1 MTESLGNG
9 RGRGR
14 ESLRYE
20 GHIGLRFSA
29 CFPSAVGLP
38 SVRRLP
44 FRHPI
49 DSVSHP
55 YTLQISLG
63 EGEKLGKHAVPRI
76 RPSLTFKG
84 HPSGWYRR
92 TLFVPEGNNTI
103 HPPFPP
109 RVGADLPHVR
119 SCAACSARAGAE
131 CGRGHATP
139 FLSLTCVWASCGRG
153 LLSARTALQIQH
165 TIWFYI
171 FWWFISILPELARA
185 YFTPSMLM
193 L

>member
-1 MTESLGNG
+1 MWIAFLVGVRRDRKVKKLLFFPVTESFGNG

-55 YTLQISLG
+55 
-63 EGEKLGKHAVPRI
+63 
-76 RPSLTFKG
+76 
-84 HPSGWYRR
+84 
-92 TLFVPEGNNTI
+92 TLFKLV
-103 HPPFPP
+103 
-109 RVGADLPHVR
+109 
-119 SCAACSARAGAE
+119 
-131 CGRGHATP
+131 
-139 FLSLTCVWASCGRG
+139 
-153 LLSARTALQIQH
+153 
-165 TIWFYI
+165 
-171 FWWFISILPELARA
+171 
-185 YFTPSMLM
+185 
-193 L
+193 